1 MGRTTSKNASPLK
14 SYLDEYDD
22 LPADA
27 LLGRIVLFT
36 ITDEPVSLTDLTKW
50 FDDAGLD
57 KNYLPPANKALDA
70 FKKATSDTKDSYTM
84 TKGRT
89 AQLLCRD
96 VTQTPD
102 YVRRQITRE
111 IRDSK
116 NKRLSYV
123 DAITATFY
131 RPTDPGNQN
140 TARIKI
146 TVNTD
151 VLEASEVDTVKHV
164 AQAVYSRYTRYYDYL
179 DGMKLRATV
188 RNYLKK
194 LNCIEIKGGVYFVH
208 ASRDVELNALADVV
222 HRFGGGCHMNMIP
235 MVDLKK
241 DREFMARMFE
251 REASQALNEV
261 AKEAKELLTSGRS
274 ITPAACAR
282 IKAKYDEVLANA
294 EEHMLTL
301 QVSQDITTAS
311 AEVAL
316 TALTKL
322 TEGLMNQS

>member
-1 MGRTTSKNASPLK
+1 MGKTISKTPSAMK

-22 LPADA
+22 LPADV
-27 LLGRIVLFT
+27 LLGRIVVFK
-36 ITDEPVSLTDLTKW
+36 ITDEPVSLADLKKW
-50 FDDAGLD
+50 FEDAGLD
-57 KNYLPPANKALDA
+57 EDYLPPANKALDA
-70 FKKATSDTKDSYTM
+70 FKKATSDTKDSYAM
-84 TKGRT
+84 SKGRT
-89 AQLLCRD
+89 AQLLCRP
-96 VTQTPD
+96 VTETPD

-116 NKRLSYV
+116 NKRLGYEA
-123 DAITATFY
+123 AITATFY
-131 RPTDPGNQN
+131 RPTDPQNQS

-146 TVNTD
+146 TVNPD
-151 VLEASEVDTVKHV
+151 VLEASEVEHVQHV
-164 AQAVYSRYTRYYDYL
+164 ARAIHERHLRYFDFL

-188 RNYLKK
+188 RGYLKK

-208 ASRDVELNALADVV
+208 ASRDAELNALADVV
-222 HRFGGGCHMNMIP
+222 SRFGGECHMNMIP
-235 MVDLKK
+235 MVDLKR

-251 REASQALNEV
+251 REASQSLNEV
-261 AKEAKELLTSGRS
+261 AREAQELLSSGRK

-301 QVSQDITTAS
+301 QVSQDVTTAS

-316 TALTKL
+316 SAFTRL
-322 TEGLMNQS
+322 TEGLLNQS

>member
-1 MGRTTSKNASPLK
+1 MGRTATASPMKKYIANL
-14 SYLDEYDD
+14 ED
-22 LPADA
+22 LPADV

-50 FDDAGLD
+50 FADAGLD
-57 KNYLPPANKALDA
+57 PELLPPANKALDA
-70 FKKATSDTKDSYTM
+70 FKKATSDTKDSYEM
-84 TKGRT
+84 TKGRM
-89 AQLLCRD
+89 AQLLSRD

-102 YVRRQITRE
+102 FVRKQITRE
-111 IRDSK
+111 VRDGK
-116 NKRLSYV
+116 NKRLAY
-123 DAITATFY
+123 DPAITATFY
-131 RPTDPGNQN
+131 RPTDPANQD

-146 TVNTD
+146 TVND
-151 VLEASEVDTVKHV
+151 AVLEPSEVETVKHV
-164 AQAVYSRYTRYYDYL
+164 ARAVHARYMRYYDFL

-208 ASRDVELNALADVV
+208 SSRDDELNALAGVV
-222 HRFGGGCHMNMIP
+222 ERFGGGCHMNMIP
-235 MVDLKK
+235 MVDLQK

-251 REASQALNEV
+251 REAAQSLNEV
-261 AKEAKELLTSGRS
+261 AKEARELLSSGRN

-282 IKAKYDEVLANA
+282 IKAKYDEVMANA

-301 QVSQDITTAS
+301 QVSQDVTTAS

-316 TALTKL
+316 TALTQL
-322 TEGLMNQS
+322 TEGLIA